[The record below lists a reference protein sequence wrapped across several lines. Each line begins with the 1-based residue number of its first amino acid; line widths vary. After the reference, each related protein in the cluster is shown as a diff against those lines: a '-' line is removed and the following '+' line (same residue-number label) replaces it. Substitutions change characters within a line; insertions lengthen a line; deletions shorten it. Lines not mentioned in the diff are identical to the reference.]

1 VATISRLFKIVG
13 LFSRNIVFF
22 EGLFVDKRPV
32 VLLRE
37 RERERERLLMVGATQ
52 RQALQPPHC
61 VKGTLEVK
69 RGSRGGCWKDLM
81 EIGCSSGGS
90 QSREEGEGGGV
101 KREGVGYRVIF
112 HTITL
117 V

>member
-1 VATISRLFKIVG
+1 MATISRLFKIVG
-13 LFSRNIVFF
+13 LFSQNIVFF

-32 VLLRE
+32 VLLR
-37 RERERERLLMVGATQ
+37 LLMVGAPQ